1 MAFTASW
8 IYQIVDKYSGPMR
21 KIVKMTNKARKA
33 MKKAS
38 VSVRKFGQKMSG
50 AQSGIASF
58 AGVLGGA
65 MMLSTFNNFETSMN
79 KLGAVSLAN
88 SEDMAKFRNIA
99 KQLGETTQFSA
110 GQVAD
115 GMVFLKMA
123 GLETNKVM
131 EAIPGTLQLA
141 AAGGIELAQAAD
153 IATNVLMQMGLE
165 VKDLTR
171 VNDVLATI
179 QSKANTDILQAA
191 EAMGKVGATASA
203 LGISLEQT
211 TAFIGAMANAGTKGG
226 EAGTLLRN
234 MMLKMVNPTTKARK
248 ALKELNIDMRQ
259 FVTPEGKIKDLTGF
273 IDKLMNSGATTAQI
287 FNILEERGG
296 RAFLSLSKSGKVGLQ
311 KLEDAM
317 KGVTGNAEKMADI
330 MMKGL
335 PGALLVLKSVW
346 EATIIALF
354 ESGFVDLVLRIVK
367 GISRM
372 LQVIAR
378 ANPMLL
384 KMVGIMGLVAIALG
398 PVLMVIGFLAMAVS
412 SLMAIWPALSAFVA
426 ASITPFIGIA
436 LAIAAVVALVIRAFQ
451 TNSRLRESFGKV
463 LAAFSPLVDLFKVAW
478 KMLGGMEGTTGSLLY
493 IFDLLADI
501 VGSVLVAAFEML
513 AVAIKLA
520 LLPLSLVMKGAEM
533 LFGGEDGGVAAGN
546 AGANKTTLDGNIN
559 VSASGGAK
567 VDSAEMSSNSGGNLG
582 FNMGGGG

>member
-8 IYQIVDKYSGPMR
+8 IYQIVDKYSGPIR
-21 KIVKMTNKARKA
+21 KIRKATDRARKA

-38 VSVRKFGQKMSG
+38 AAVGRFGAKMTS

-88 SEDMAKFRNIA
+88 SEDMAKFRDIA

-191 EAMGKVGATASA
+191 EAMGKVGATASS

-226 EAGTLLRN
+226 ESGTLLRN

-273 IDKLMNSGATTAQI
+273 VDKLGTSGATTAQI

-311 KLEDAM
+311 KLEQAM
-317 KGVTGNAEKMADI
+317 ANVTGNAEKMADI

-335 PGALLVLKSVW
+335 PGALKVLKSVW

-354 ESGFVDLVLRIVK
+354 ESGFVDLVLDIVK
-367 GISRM
+367 GISKM
-372 LQVIAR
+372 LQVISR
-378 ANPMLL
+378 ASPMLL
-384 KMVGIMGLVAIALG
+384 KIVGIMGLLAVALG
-398 PVLMVIGFLAMAVS
+398 PVLMIIGFLSMAVS
-412 SLMAIWPALSAFVA
+412 SLLAIWPVLSAFVA
-426 ASITPFIGIA
+426 ASITPFVGIA
-436 LAIAAVVALVIRAFQ
+436 AAIAAVVALVIRAFT
-451 TNSRLRESFGKV
+451 TNSRLRESFMKII
-463 LAAFSPLVDLFKVAW
+463 AALSPIIDLFK
-478 KMLGGMEGTTGSLLY
+478 MLWDMMGGTESMTSKLVWV
-493 IFDLLADI
+493 FDLLADI
-501 VGSVLVAAFEML
+501 IGSVLVGAFEML
-513 AVAIKLA
+513 AVAIKIA
-520 LLPLSLVMKGAEM
+520 LFPLSLIMKGAEM
-533 LFGGEDGGVAAGN
+533 LFGGEGGGVAAGAA
-546 AGANKTTLDGNIN
+546 AGNKATLNGTIN
-559 VSASGGAK
+559 VSATGGAK
-567 VDSAEMSSNSGGNLG
+567 VNSAEMASDTSGDLG
-582 FNMGGGG
+582 FNMGGG

>member
-8 IYQIVDKYSGPMR
+8 IYQIVDKYSGPIQKIR
-21 KIVKMTNKARKA
+21 KQTDRARKA

-38 VSVRKFGQKMSG
+38 VAVGKFGAKMSS

-88 SEDMAKFRNIA
+88 SEDMAKFRDIA

-123 GLETNKVM
+123 GLETDKVM
-131 EAIPGTLQLA
+131 KAIPGTLQLA

-191 EAMGKVGATASA
+191 EAMGKVGATASS

-248 ALKELNIDMRQ
+248 ALKELNINMRQ

-317 KGVTGNAEKMADI
+317 NGVSGNAQKMADI

-335 PGALLVLKSVW
+335 PGALKVLKSVW

-354 ESGFVDLVLRIVK
+354 ESGLVDLVLGIVK

-372 LQVIAR
+372 LQVLSR

-384 KMVGIMGLVAIALG
+384 KMVGIAGLLAVALG
-398 PVLMVIGFLAMAVS
+398 PVLMAIGFMATGVSALMGLFTALAGIVTVS
-412 SLMAIWPALSAFVA
+412 IGPFV
-426 ASITPFIGIA
+426 
-436 LAIAAVVALVIRAFQ
+436 AIAAAIAGLVALVIRAFT
-451 TNSRLRESFGKV
+451 TNSKLRESFGRV
-463 LAAFSPLVDLFKVAW
+463 LSALSPLLVPFKALFD
-478 KMLGGMEGTTGSLLY
+478 MLGGMEGITKGLVWV
-493 IFDLLADI
+493 FDLLADI
-501 VGSVLVAAFEML
+501 IGGVLIIALESL
-513 AVAIKLA
+513 AIAIRVA
-520 LLPLSLVMKGAEM
+520 LLPLSLLIKGAEM
-533 LFGGEDGGVAAGN
+533 LFGGEGGGVAAGG
-546 AGANKTTLDGNIN
+546 AAANKSTLNGTIN
-559 VSASGGAK
+559 VSATGGAK
-567 VDSAEMSSNSGGNLG
+567 VNSAEMSSDSSGDLG
-582 FNMGGGG
+582 FNMGGG

>member
-8 IYQIVDKYSGPMR
+8 IYQIVDKYSGPLQKIR
-21 KIVKMTNKARKA
+21 KQTDRARKA

-38 VSVRKFGQKMSG
+38 AAVGRFGAKMTS

-88 SEDMAKFRNIA
+88 SEDMAKFRDIA

-123 GLETNKVM
+123 GLETDKVM
-131 EAIPGTLQLA
+131 KAIPGTLQLA

-191 EAMGKVGATASA
+191 EAMGKVGATASS

-248 ALKELNIDMRQ
+248 ALKELNINMRQ

-317 KGVTGNAEKMADI
+317 NGVSGNAQKMADI

-335 PGALLVLKSVW
+335 PGALKVLKSVW

-354 ESGFVDLVLRIVK
+354 ESGLVDLVLGIVK

-372 LQVIAR
+372 LQVLSR

-384 KMVGIMGLVAIALG
+384 KMVGIAGLLAVALG
-398 PVLMVIGFLAMAVS
+398 PVLMAIGFMATGVSALMGLFTALAGIVTVS
-412 SLMAIWPALSAFVA
+412 IGPFV
-426 ASITPFIGIA
+426 
-436 LAIAAVVALVIRAFQ
+436 AIAAAIAGLVALVIRAFT
-451 TNSRLRESFGKV
+451 TNSKLRESFGRV
-463 LAAFSPLVDLFKVAW
+463 LSALSPLLVPFKALFD
-478 KMLGGMEGTTGSLLY
+478 MLGGMEGITKGLVWV
-493 IFDLLADI
+493 FDLLADI
-501 VGSVLVAAFEML
+501 IGGVLIIALESL
-513 AVAIKLA
+513 AIAIRVA
-520 LLPLSLVMKGAEM
+520 LLPLSLLIKGAEM
-533 LFGGEDGGVAAGN
+533 LFGGEGGGVAAGG
-546 AGANKTTLDGNIN
+546 AAANKSTLNGTIN
-559 VSASGGAK
+559 VSATGGAK
-567 VDSAEMSSNSGGNLG
+567 VNSAEMSSDSSGDLG
-582 FNMGGGG
+582 FNMGGG